1 MPLPKK
7 IRVMISSRCT
17 DQINFRGA
25 RANLSDVRRALK
37 ADLEAQQL
45 LGSELFEVWIN
56 EDAPPAPGT
65 DDSWNVCM
73 QQVRNADVVL
83 ALYNGIS
90 GWAERTGEIGICHG
104 ELQTALK
111 EAPGKVRLIKLPLG
125 KSTPSSKERDRKFQ
139 EFVSTQALFRGA
151 EANTGEEV
159 IMVAKQALRESVA
172 DLVRLGVREA
182 SRGKYSSGS
191 ALDWSRMNYG
201 NRKQAMIKVIQSSL
215 ISSGGKEID
224 EKTMIFEVSKTE
236 VLWVI
241 DSVPAGMSEPQ
252 ARESVG
258 KPFLLDHQRSSFLTK
273 NVVGPVHIIV
283 CHKNVTEAQAIR
295 LLGFADATVVAT
307 PFGIYMVDEIQK
319 IQIVLIKECRD
330 PTTTNLGLQ
339 SFMAWLAQTGEDFL
353 LARRAK
359 GRAEII
365 RAIASA
371 L

>member
-1 MPLPKK
+1 
-7 IRVMISSRCT
+7 MISSRCT
-17 DQINFRGA
+17 DQISFRGTS
-25 RANLSDVRRALK
+25 ANLSEVRRALK
-37 ADLEAQQL
+37 ADLEAEQL
-45 LGSELFEVWIN
+45 LGSALFEVWIN

-73 QQVRNADVVL
+73 QQVRSADVVL
-83 ALYNGIS
+83 VLYNGIS

-104 ELQTALK
+104 ELQTAVE
-111 EAPGKVRLIKLPLG
+111 EAPGKVRLIKLPLS

-139 EFVSTQALFRGA
+139 EFVSAQALFRGA

-159 IMVAKQALRESVA
+159 ITVAKQALREAVP

-191 ALDWSRMNYG
+191 ALDWSRLNYE
-201 NRKQAMIKVIQSSL
+201 NRKRAMIKVVQSSL
-215 ISSGGKEID
+215 ALSGGKEID
-224 EKTMIFEVSKTE
+224 EKTVIFEVSSTKI
-236 VLWVI
+236 LWLI

-258 KPFLLDHQRSSFLTK
+258 KPFLHDHQRASLLTK
-273 NVVGPVHIIV
+273 NVAGPVHIIA

-295 LLGFADATVVAT
+295 LLGFADATVVSA
-307 PFGIYMVDEIQK
+307 PFGIYLVDDIQK

-330 PTTTNLGLQ
+330 PTASNLGLQ
-339 SFMAWLAQTGEDFL
+339 SFTAWLAQTGEDSLFIG
-353 LARRAK
+353 RAK
-359 GRAEII
+359 GRAQIVK
-365 RAIASA
+365 AVASV